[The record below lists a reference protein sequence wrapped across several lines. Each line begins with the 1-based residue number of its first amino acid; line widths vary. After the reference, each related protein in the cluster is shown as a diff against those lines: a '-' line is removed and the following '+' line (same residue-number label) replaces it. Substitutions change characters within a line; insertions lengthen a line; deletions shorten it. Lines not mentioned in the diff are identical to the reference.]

1 MAGRNVK
8 RGLMY
13 FRMDCDLF
21 QDRKLETAVASV
33 GQNDGLAVYLA
44 LLCEIYRDKG
54 YYIVADKDLI
64 ADIADTCLLDDD
76 RTSNIFRDCIE
87 LGLFDRQLYE
97 HRELLTSR
105 GIQAR
110 YLDIMA
116 VLRRKAGIDAE
127 YSLIS
132 SEEIGD
138 NSATIDDDSERIA
151 DSSVKI
157 RKNTQK
163 YRFMQNDSEDI
174 PQSAEE
180 TAIPSDKKEKKNK
193 ENNGKTDTHTHGI
206 EEREGGAGETMPE
219 NDRLALAS
227 FGHRWNELARHEKM
241 FLWTR
246 CNYPIMFEFER
257 PLTLANCRS
266 ITERISDW
274 HDIERLMESIANR
287 RDVLATHTSAIAT
300 FNSFAR
306 MDVVLRHKQHIK

>member
-1 MAGRNVK
+1 
-8 RGLMY
+8 MY
-13 FRMDCDLF
+13 FRLDCDLF
-21 QDRKLETAVASV
+21 QDRKLKRLMRRW
-33 GQNDGLAVYLA
+33 QNDGLAVYLA

-116 VLRRKAGIDAE
+116 VLRR
-127 YSLIS
+127 

-163 YRFMQNDSEDI
+163 CRFMQNDSEDI

>member
-13 FRMDCDLF
+13 FRLDCDLF
-21 QDRKLETAVASV
+21 QDRKLKRLMRRW
-33 GQNDGLAVYLA
+33 QNDGLAVYLA

-163 YRFMQNDSEDI
+163 CRFMQNDSEDI

-180 TAIPSDKKEKKNK
+180 TAIPSIKRIMAKQIHIHTVLKKGKGVRGKPCRKTTGSLLPHSATDGMNWPDMKKC
-193 ENNGKTDTHTHGI
+193 
-206 EEREGGAGETMPE
+206 
-219 NDRLALAS
+219 
-227 FGHRWNELARHEKM
+227 FYGHDAIIPSCSSSN
-241 FLWTR
+241 
-246 CNYPIMFEFER
+246 
-257 PLTLANCRS
+257 
-266 ITERISDW
+266 
-274 HDIERLMESIANR
+274 
-287 RDVLATHTSAIAT
+287 VL
-300 FNSFAR
+300 
-306 MDVVLRHKQHIK
+306 

>member
-1 MAGRNVK
+1 
-8 RGLMY
+8 MY
-13 FRMDCDLF
+13 FRLDCDLF
-21 QDRKLETAVASV
+21 QDRKLKRLMRRW
-33 GQNDGLAVYLA
+33 QNDGLAVYLA

-151 DSSVKI
+151 DSSVKS
-157 RKNTQK
+157 
-163 YRFMQNDSEDI
+163 RFMQNDSEDI

>member
-13 FRMDCDLF
+13 FRLDCDLF
-21 QDRKLETAVASV
+21 QDRKLKRLMRRW
-33 GQNDGLAVYLA
+33 QNDGLAVYLA

-157 RKNTQK
+157 RKIRRNAGLCRMIRK
-163 YRFMQNDSEDI
+163 IYRNLPKKRLFLPIRKKRRIKRIMAKQIHIHTVLKKGKGVRGKPCRKTTGSLL
-174 PQSAEE
+174 PHSA
-180 TAIPSDKKEKKNK
+180 TDGMNWPDMKKCFYGHDAIIPSCSSSN
-193 ENNGKTDTHTHGI
+193 
-206 EEREGGAGETMPE
+206 
-219 NDRLALAS
+219 
-227 FGHRWNELARHEKM
+227 
-241 FLWTR
+241 
-246 CNYPIMFEFER
+246 
-257 PLTLANCRS
+257 
-266 ITERISDW
+266 
-274 HDIERLMESIANR
+274 
-287 RDVLATHTSAIAT
+287 VL
-300 FNSFAR
+300 
-306 MDVVLRHKQHIK
+306 

>member
-1 MAGRNVK
+1 
-8 RGLMY
+8 MY
-13 FRMDCDLF
+13 FRLDCDLF
-21 QDRKLETAVASV
+21 QDRKLKRLMRRW
-33 GQNDGLAVYLA
+33 QNDGLAVYLA

-87 LGLFDRQLYE
+87 LGLFDRRLYE

-163 YRFMQNDSEDI
+163 CRFMQNDSEDI

>member
-1 MAGRNVK
+1 
-8 RGLMY
+8 MY
-13 FRMDCDLF
+13 FRLDCGLF
-21 QDRKLETAVASV
+21 QDRKLKRLMRRW
-33 GQNDGLAVYLA
+33 QNDGLAVYLA

-54 YYIVADKDLI
+54 YYIVADQDLI

-76 RTSNIFRDCIE
+76 RTSNIFHDCIE

-97 HRELLTSR
+97 RSELLTSR

-163 YRFMQNDSEDI
+163 CRFMQNDSEDI

-180 TAIPSDKKEKKNK
+180 TAIPSDKKEKKNR

-227 FGHRWNELARHEKM
+227 FGRRWNELARHEKM

-266 ITERISDW
+266 IAERISDW
-274 HDIERLMESIANR
+274 RDIERLMESIANR

-306 MDVVLRHKQHIK
+306 MDHILKRKQNI

>member
-1 MAGRNVK
+1 
-8 RGLMY
+8 MY
-13 FRMDCDLF
+13 FRLDCDLF
-21 QDRKLETAVASV
+21 QDRKLKRLMRRW
-33 GQNDGLAVYLA
+33 QNDGLAVYLA

-127 YSLIS
+127 C
-132 SEEIGD
+132 
-138 NSATIDDDSERIA
+138 
-151 DSSVKI
+151 
-157 RKNTQK
+157 
-163 YRFMQNDSEDI
+163 RFMQNDSEDI

-206 EEREGGAGETMPE
+206 EEREGGAGGNHAGKRP
-219 NDRLALAS
+219 
-227 FGHRWNELARHEKM
+227 ARSC
-241 FLWTR
+241 L
-246 CNYPIMFEFER
+246 IR
-257 PLTLANCRS
+257 PP
-266 ITERISDW
+266 
-274 HDIERLMESIANR
+274 ME
-287 RDVLATHTSAIAT
+287 
-300 FNSFAR
+300 
-306 MDVVLRHKQHIK
+306 

>member
-1 MAGRNVK
+1 
-8 RGLMY
+8 MY
-13 FRMDCDLF
+13 FRLDCDLF
-21 QDRKLETAVASV
+21 QDRKLKRLMRRW
-33 GQNDGLAVYLA
+33 QNDGLAVYLA

-163 YRFMQNDSEDI
+163 CRFMQNDSEDI

-206 EEREGGAGETMPE
+206 EGKGVRGETMPE

>member
-13 FRMDCDLF
+13 FRLDCDLF
-21 QDRKLETAVASV
+21 QDRKLKRLMRRW
-33 GQNDGLAVYLA
+33 QNDGLAVYLA

-97 HRELLTSR
+97 HSELLTSR

-180 TAIPSDKKEKKNK
+180 TAIPSDKKEKKNR

-287 RDVLATHTSAIAT
+287 RDVLVTHTSAIAT

>member
-1 MAGRNVK
+1 
-8 RGLMY
+8 MY
-13 FRMDCDLF
+13 FRLDCGLF
-21 QDRKLETAVASV
+21 QDRKLKRLMRRW
-33 GQNDGLAVYLA
+33 QNDGLAVYLA

-54 YYIVADKDLI
+54 YYIVADQDLI

-76 RTSNIFRDCIE
+76 RTSSIFHDCIE

-97 HRELLTSR
+97 HSELLTSR

-163 YRFMQNDSEDI
+163 CGLCRMIRKIYRNLPKKRLFLPIRKKRRIERIMAKQIHIHTVLKKGKGVRGKPCRKTIGSLL
-174 PQSAEE
+174 PHSAVGGMNWPDMKKCFYGHD
-180 TAIPSDKKEKKNK
+180 AIIPSCSS
-193 ENNGKTDTHTHGI
+193 
-206 EEREGGAGETMPE
+206 
-219 NDRLALAS
+219 LS
-227 FGHRWNELARHEKM
+227 
-241 FLWTR
+241 
-246 CNYPIMFEFER
+246 
-257 PLTLANCRS
+257 
-266 ITERISDW
+266 
-274 HDIERLMESIANR
+274 
-287 RDVLATHTSAIAT
+287 VL
-300 FNSFAR
+300 
-306 MDVVLRHKQHIK
+306 

>member
-1 MAGRNVK
+1 
-8 RGLMY
+8 MY
-13 FRMDCDLF
+13 FRLDCDLF
-21 QDRKLETAVASV
+21 QDRKLKRLMRRW
-33 GQNDGLAVYLA
+33 QNDGLAVYLA

-163 YRFMQNDSEDI
+163 CRFMQNDSEDI

-227 FGHRWNELARHEKM
+227 FGHRWNELARLKKW

>member
-1 MAGRNVK
+1 MAK
-8 RGLMY
+8 RRTG
-13 FRMDCDLF
+13 
-21 QDRKLETAVASV
+21 
-33 GQNDGLAVYLA
+33 A

-163 YRFMQNDSEDI
+163 CRFMQNDSEDI

>member
-13 FRMDCDLF
+13 FRLDCDLF
-21 QDRKLETAVASV
+21 QDRKLKRLMRRW
-33 GQNDGLAVYLA
+33 QNDGLAVYLA

-138 NSATIDDDSERIA
+138 NSATIA

-163 YRFMQNDSEDI
+163 CRFMQNDSEDI

>member
-1 MAGRNVK
+1 M
-8 RGLMY
+8 
-13 FRMDCDLF
+13 
-21 QDRKLETAVASV
+21 
-33 GQNDGLAVYLA
+33 
-44 LLCEIYRDKG
+44 LCEIYRDKG

-163 YRFMQNDSEDI
+163 CRFMQNDSEDI

>member
-13 FRMDCDLF
+13 FRLDCDLF
-21 QDRKLETAVASV
+21 QDRKLKRLMRRW
-33 GQNDGLAVYLA
+33 QNDGLAVYLA

-163 YRFMQNDSEDI
+163 CRFMQNDSEDI

-206 EEREGGAGETMPE
+206 EEREGGAGGKPCRKTTGSLLPHSATDGMNWP
-219 NDRLALAS
+219 DMKKC
-227 FGHRWNELARHEKM
+227 FYGHDAIIPSCSSSN
-241 FLWTR
+241 
-246 CNYPIMFEFER
+246 
-257 PLTLANCRS
+257 
-266 ITERISDW
+266 
-274 HDIERLMESIANR
+274 
-287 RDVLATHTSAIAT
+287 VL
-300 FNSFAR
+300 
-306 MDVVLRHKQHIK
+306 

>member
-1 MAGRNVK
+1 MAK
-8 RGLMY
+8 R
-13 FRMDCDLF
+13 R
-21 QDRKLETAVASV
+21 
-33 GQNDGLAVYLA
+33 LAVYLA

-163 YRFMQNDSEDI
+163 CRFMQNDSEDI

>member
-1 MAGRNVK
+1 
-8 RGLMY
+8 
-13 FRMDCDLF
+13 
-21 QDRKLETAVASV
+21 
-33 GQNDGLAVYLA
+33 
-44 LLCEIYRDKG
+44 
-54 YYIVADKDLI
+54 
-64 ADIADTCLLDDD
+64 
-76 RTSNIFRDCIE
+76 
-87 LGLFDRQLYE
+87 
-97 HRELLTSR
+97 
-105 GIQAR
+105 
-110 YLDIMA
+110 MA
-116 VLRRKAGIDAE
+116 VLRRKTGIDAE

-163 YRFMQNDSEDI
+163 CRFMQNDSEDI

-180 TAIPSDKKEKKNK
+180 TAIPSDKKEKKNR

-227 FGHRWNELARHEKM
+227 FGRRWNELARHEKM

-266 ITERISDW
+266 IAERISDW
-274 HDIERLMESIANR
+274 RDIERLMESIANR

-306 MDVVLRHKQHIK
+306 MDHILKRKQNI

>member
-1 MAGRNVK
+1 
-8 RGLMY
+8 MY
-13 FRMDCDLF
+13 FRLDCDLF
-21 QDRKLETAVASV
+21 QDRKLKRLMRRW
-33 GQNDGLAVYLA
+33 QNDGLAVYLA

-163 YRFMQNDSEDI
+163 CRFMQNDSEDI

-219 NDRLALAS
+219 NDRLAS

>member
-13 FRMDCDLF
+13 FRLDCDLF
-21 QDRKLETAVASV
+21 QDRKLKRLMRRW
-33 GQNDGLAVYLA
+33 QNDGLAVYLA

-163 YRFMQNDSEDI
+163 CRFMQNDSEDI

-227 FGHRWNELARHEKM
+227 FGHRWNELARHEKNVFM
-241 FLWTR
+241 DTMQLSHHVRVRTSSDISELPEHYGENIGLARHRTAYGEHRQPSGCTGHPHQRDRHLQFFLPEW
-246 CNYPIMFEFER
+246 M
-257 PLTLANCRS
+257 
-266 ITERISDW
+266 
-274 HDIERLMESIANR
+274 
-287 RDVLATHTSAIAT
+287 
-300 FNSFAR
+300 SF
-306 MDVVLRHKQHIK
+306 

>member
-13 FRMDCDLF
+13 FRLDCDLF
-21 QDRKLETAVASV
+21 QDRKLKRLMRRW
-33 GQNDGLAVYLA
+33 QNDGLAVYLA

-163 YRFMQNDSEDI
+163 CRFMQNDSEDI
-174 PQSAEE
+174 PQE

>member
-13 FRMDCDLF
+13 FRLDCGLF
-21 QDRKLETAVASV
+21 QDRKLKRLMRRW
-33 GQNDGLAVYLA
+33 QNDGLAVYLA

-54 YYIVADKDLI
+54 YYIVADQDLI

-76 RTSNIFRDCIE
+76 RTSNIFHDCIE

-97 HRELLTSR
+97 RSELLTSR

-163 YRFMQNDSEDI
+163 CRFMQNDSEDI

-180 TAIPSDKKEKKNK
+180 TAIPSDKKEKKNR

-227 FGHRWNELARHEKM
+227 FGRRWNELARHEKM

-266 ITERISDW
+266 IAERISDW
-274 HDIERLMESIANR
+274 RDIERLMESIANR

-306 MDVVLRHKQHIK
+306 MDHILKRKQNI

>member
-1 MAGRNVK
+1 
-8 RGLMY
+8 
-13 FRMDCDLF
+13 
-21 QDRKLETAVASV
+21 
-33 GQNDGLAVYLA
+33 

-163 YRFMQNDSEDI
+163 CRFMQNDSEDI

-206 EEREGGAGETMPE
+206 EEREGGAGGNHAGKRP
-219 NDRLALAS
+219 
-227 FGHRWNELARHEKM
+227 ARSC
-241 FLWTR
+241 L
-246 CNYPIMFEFER
+246 IR
-257 PLTLANCRS
+257 PP
-266 ITERISDW
+266 
-274 HDIERLMESIANR
+274 ME
-287 RDVLATHTSAIAT
+287 
-300 FNSFAR
+300 
-306 MDVVLRHKQHIK
+306 

>member
-1 MAGRNVK
+1 
-8 RGLMY
+8 MY
-13 FRMDCDLF
+13 FRLDCDLF
-21 QDRKLETAVASV
+21 QDRKLKRLMRRW
-33 GQNDGLAVYLA
+33 QNDGLAVYLA

-54 YYIVADKDLI
+54 YYIV
-64 ADIADTCLLDDD
+64 ADTCLLDDD

-163 YRFMQNDSEDI
+163 CRFMQNDSEDI

>member
-1 MAGRNVK
+1 
-8 RGLMY
+8 MY
-13 FRMDCDLF
+13 FRLDCDLF
-21 QDRKLETAVASV
+21 QDRKLKRLMRRW
-33 GQNDGLAVYLA
+33 QNDGLAVYLA
-44 LLCEIYRDKG
+44 LLCGIYRDKG

-138 NSATIDDDSERIA
+138 NSETIDDDSERIA

-163 YRFMQNDSEDI
+163 CRFMQNDSEDI

-180 TAIPSDKKEKKNK
+180 TAIPSDKKERKNK
-193 ENNGKTDTHTHGI
+193 EDNGKTDTHTHGI

>member
-1 MAGRNVK
+1 
-8 RGLMY
+8 MY
-13 FRMDCDLF
+13 FRLDCDLF
-21 QDRKLETAVASV
+21 QDRKLKRLMRRW
-33 GQNDGLAVYLA
+33 QNDGLAVYLA
-44 LLCEIYRDKG
+44 LLCEIYRYKG

>member
-21 QDRKLETAVASV
+21 QDRKLKRLMRRW
-33 GQNDGLAVYLA
+33 QNDGLAVYLA

-105 GIQAR
+105 GIQ
-110 YLDIMA
+110 
-116 VLRRKAGIDAE
+116 AGIDAE

>member
-13 FRMDCDLF
+13 FRLDCGLF
-21 QDRKLETAVASV
+21 QDRKLKRLMRRW
-33 GQNDGLAVYLA
+33 QNDGLAVYLA

-54 YYIVADKDLI
+54 YYIVADQDLI

-76 RTSNIFRDCIE
+76 RTSSIFHDCIE

-97 HRELLTSR
+97 HSELLTSR

-163 YRFMQNDSEDI
+163 CRFMQNDSEDI

-180 TAIPSDKKEKKNK
+180 TAIPSDKKEKKNR

-227 FGHRWNELARHEKM
+227 FGRRWNELARHEKM

-257 PLTLANCRS
+257 PLILANCRS
-266 ITERISDW
+266 IAERISDW
-274 HDIERLMESIANR
+274 RDIERLMESIANR

-306 MDVVLRHKQHIK
+306 MDHILKRKQNI

>member
-1 MAGRNVK
+1 
-8 RGLMY
+8 
-13 FRMDCDLF
+13 
-21 QDRKLETAVASV
+21 
-33 GQNDGLAVYLA
+33 
-44 LLCEIYRDKG
+44 
-54 YYIVADKDLI
+54 
-64 ADIADTCLLDDD
+64 
-76 RTSNIFRDCIE
+76 
-87 LGLFDRQLYE
+87 
-97 HRELLTSR
+97 
-105 GIQAR
+105 
-110 YLDIMA
+110 MA